1 MGNILLESLN
11 ESQREN
17 LREIKKGFRQS
28 MNADLSNSMRELG
41 LGYSLNFGVPAPRVK
56 LIASKI
62 EPDRQ
67 LAEYLWQENVR
78 ESKMI
83 ATYLFPLE
91 EMDIETAQR
100 WISEVKYTEIADQLS
115 RNLLMRLSY
124 VKELMN
130 RNIAS
135 SDKME
140 RYIGMRLLSFLIAS
154 NDVSGIDFPFVFNEI
169 KENIVSGVSYLT
181 SAVVNIADNL
191 YGADEELLNEARLFF
206 SPCRESENSLL
217 RNFYSLLE
225 EDEE

>member
-154 NDVSGIDFPFVFNEI
+154 NDVSGIDFPLDR
-169 KENIVSGVSYLT
+169 KS
-181 SAVVNIADNL
+181 VV
-191 YGADEELLNEARLFF
+191 
-206 SPCRESENSLL
+206 
-217 RNFYSLLE
+217 
-225 EDEE
+225 

>member
-1 MGNILLESLN
+1 
-11 ESQREN
+11 
-17 LREIKKGFRQS
+17 
-28 MNADLSNSMRELG
+28 
-41 LGYSLNFGVPAPRVK
+41 
-56 LIASKI
+56 
-62 EPDRQ
+62 
-67 LAEYLWQENVR
+67 
-78 ESKMI
+78 MI